1 MRWDNGNGRITV
13 IYSKTDVEAEDAVVA
28 VPPVAMRAPNA
39 ICPVDVR
46 SDEKVLGLSES
57 QVRRCVVCSWML
69 HCGHFL
75 AMMRAV
81 LPIVPVAQ
89 PSTAAADKLTLVVR
103 RQNP

>member
-1 MRWDNGNGRITV
+1 MRWDDGNGRITV
-13 IYSKTDVEAEDAVVA
+13 IHSKTDVEAEDAAVA
-28 VPPVAMRAPNA
+28 FTPVAMRPPNA

-46 SDEKVLGLSES
+46 SDEKVLELSES
-57 QVRRCVVCSWML
+57 LVRRCTVYSRCFTA
-69 HCGHFL
+69 GHFL

-81 LPIVPVAQ
+81 VPIVPVAQ